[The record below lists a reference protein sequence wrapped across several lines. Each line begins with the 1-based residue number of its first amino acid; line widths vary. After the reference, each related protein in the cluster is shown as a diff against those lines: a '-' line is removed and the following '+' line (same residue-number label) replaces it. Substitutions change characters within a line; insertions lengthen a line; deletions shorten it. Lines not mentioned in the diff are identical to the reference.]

1 MFNTTGVEESWGE
14 ITLAHTV
21 KVKKMGWTH
30 QCASSNVLCTCD
42 MKTIHLSTQT
52 ISANIV
58 KCHDDASFKPEE
70 KLHNVL
76 IISESKFLVNFV
88 VIYSI

>member
-30 QCASSNVLCTCD
+30 QWASSNVLCTCD
-42 MKTIHLSTQT
+42 MKTILAHKQSVQTSLSATMMQ
-52 ISANIV
+52 
-58 KCHDDASFKPEE
+58 
-70 KLHNVL
+70 VL
-76 IISESKFLVNFV
+76 NQKKNYTMFL
-88 VIYSI
+88 

>member
-1 MFNTTGVEESWGE
+1 MFNTTGVEESCSE

-21 KVKKMGWTH
+21 EVKKMGWTH
-30 QCASSNVLCTCD
+30 QWTSSNVLCACD

-52 ISANIV
+52 ISANIL

-70 KLHNVL
+70 QLHNVL
-76 IISESKFLVNFV
+76 IIAESKFLVNFV
-88 VIYSI
+88 VIYFI